1 MEQANI
7 SAKKSRMTPQ
17 PTPEQPPRPN
27 PTLSF
32 SQSKIHPNASS
43 LRIPDRQPGRS
54 CISFSLLN
62 GYENKLPRRREVHE
76 VHEVHE
82 ELGKTLRV
90 LRVLVEIFIAIGTAD
105 LTAVTQRT
113 HCLRSFIQFS

>member
-17 PTPEQPPRPN
+17 PTLEQPPRPN

-76 VHEVHE
+76 